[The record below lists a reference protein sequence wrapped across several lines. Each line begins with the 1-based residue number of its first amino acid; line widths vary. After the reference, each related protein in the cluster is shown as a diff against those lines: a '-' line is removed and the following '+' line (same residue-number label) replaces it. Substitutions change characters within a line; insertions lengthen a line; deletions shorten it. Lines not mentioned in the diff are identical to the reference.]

1 MIRGI
6 SGNLLPLQFIAQHL
20 CTSEPVNPCTRE
32 PAHARYR
39 QWWSRVESHC
49 GPATGLRALVDVAA
63 MPLLADLGFTAS
75 AADFGSRL
83 ARFQLRRKPDL
94 SAAIAT
100 ARAEHDSPLALIV
113 APWANQ
119 SPAIWRDAIDHARA
133 LNADWCLIVAPPTL
147 QIVDARAH
155 WSRQFVEV
163 SLRTAAEDPDTFARL
178 AALATPGALIRGG
191 ESSLRA
197 IVARAAEFQDRVG
210 ADLQHGVIESLDTL
224 AARRL
229 SKHESLAIVYRVL
242 FLLFVEARDLI
253 PWRHP
258 LYRPAYSIGTLCE
271 HARRAPRAPGF
282 WDGLAAVSRLLRSG
296 CRTPS
301 LDVPPFNGQLFSR
314 SAAPSLEQ
322 PRSRR
327 ARGTPQR
334 GTTQRGI
341 RQDDEAISAT
351 LVALSTRPTRRGREN
366 IAYPDLGVEQLGAVY
381 ERVLGLPDRKQS
393 GSFYTPRALTEFVV
407 RRTLTP
413 LTHTASADDILR
425 LKILDP
431 SMGSGA
437 FLVAACRHLA
447 TAYERALV
455 WEDRLSECEI
465 NDALQAD
472 FRRLVAQRCLYG
484 VDKNPTAVELARL
497 SLWLATLSRGKPLS
511 FFDHRLRAGDALV
524 GATPDDLRHVR
535 DTRRRTAAALPLLAL
550 GGDLEAD
557 VSHAV
562 TALHFFA
569 AQAEDDVA
577 VVRRKEATWA
587 RLIGDSSSLH
597 RWRLASDLW
606 CARWFTGANTPSP
619 QELRAAIDALIRN
632 DATLPAGP
640 LSRWLQDARRARE
653 SRGFFH
659 WQLEFADVFFDAD
672 GHARANAG
680 FDAVVGNPPWEMLRA
695 DHDED
700 NNPAG
705 LVRFIRDSGAYT
717 SCGRGHVNL
726 YQPFLERALA
736 LTRRGGR
743 VGLVLPWGLASDE
756 GAAALRE
763 RLLDRCQTSSI
774 TGFDNR
780 HGIFPVHRGVRFL
793 ALATSPG
800 GSTGEFTLSCG
811 ITSADDADREGVR
824 VAAGL
829 LARVGGSARRIP
841 NVRRHEDLAL
851 LERLTSRFPAVGSTD
866 SYNASFGREL
876 NITDDRHRFGDRG
889 LPVIEGKHIQPF
901 ITDSSAARFR
911 IAATAAAAAL
921 PNRAFDRPRL
931 AYRDISAV
939 GNRHALIAAVI
950 PAGVVTTH
958 TIFCLKTKLPI
969 EQQHFLCACFN
980 SEILNRFVRLLMG
993 GHLTTSLV
1001 EGLPVP
1007 AWTGSQRQK
1016 VIARLASAM
1025 SAREHRGSS
1034 GTSGTSAAQLVG
1046 LVTNEFE
1053 TY

>member
-20 CTSEPVNPCTRE
+20 CTSAPVNPCTGE
-32 PAHARYR
+32 PAHNRYR
-39 QWWSRVESHC
+39 RWWSRVESHC

-75 AADFGSRL
+75 AADFRSRH
-83 ARFQLRRKPDL
+83 ARFQLRRRPDP
-94 SAAIAT
+94 SAVVTA
-100 ARAEHDSPLALIV
+100 ARAEHDTSLSLIV
-113 APWANQ
+113 ATWANQ
-119 SPAIWRDAIDHARA
+119 SPTIWRDAIDHARGIGA
-133 LNADWCLIVAPPTL
+133 EWCVIVAPPTL

-163 SLRTAAEDPDTFARL
+163 SLRAAAEDADTFARL
-178 AALATPGALIRGG
+178 AVLVTPGALIHGG

-197 IVARAAEFQDRVG
+197 ITARAAEFQDRVG
-210 ADLQHGVIESLDTL
+210 ADLQNGVVESLDTL

-229 SKHESLAIVYRVL
+229 SKNESLAIVYRVL
-242 FLLFVEARDLI
+242 FLLFVEARDLV

-301 LDVPPFNGQLFSR
+301 FDVPPFNGHLFSR
-314 SAAPSLEQ
+314 SAAPSLER
-322 PRSRR
+322 PRSSR
-327 ARGTPQR
+327 ARGTTP
-334 GTTQRGI
+334 RGI
-341 RQDDEAISAT
+341 KQNDEAISAT
-351 LVALSTRPTRRGREN
+351 LLALSTRPTRRGRET

-393 GSFYTPRALTEFVV
+393 GSFYTPRKLTEFVV

-413 LTHTASADDILR
+413 LTNTASADDILR

-447 TAYERALV
+447 AAYERALIR
-455 WEDRLSECEI
+455 EDRLSESEI
-465 NDALQAD
+465 DDSLQAD

-524 GATPDDLRHVR
+524 GATPGDLRHVR
-535 DTRRRTAAALPLLAL
+535 DTRRRTAAAFPLLEL
-550 GGDLEAD
+550 GGNLEAD

-569 AQAEDDVA
+569 AKAEDDVT
-577 VVRRKEATWA
+577 VIRRKEATWA

-606 CARWFTGANTPSP
+606 CARWFAGANAPSS

-632 DATLPAGP
+632 DATLPSGP

-659 WQLEFADVFFDAD
+659 WHLEFADVFFDAD
-672 GHARANAG
+672 GHARPDAG

-705 LVRFIRDSGAYT
+705 LVRFIRDSGVY
-717 SCGRGHVNL
+717 SNCGRGHINL

-756 GAAALRE
+756 GASALRE
-763 RLLDRCQTSSI
+763 RLLDRCETSSV
-774 TGFDNR
+774 TGFDNK

-800 GSTGEFTLSCG
+800 GSTGELTLSCG
-811 ITSADDADREGVR
+811 ITSADDADRDGVR
-824 VAAGL
+824 VTAAV
-829 LARVGGSARRIP
+829 LARVGGSARRLP
-841 NVRRHEDLAL
+841 DVRRHEDLAL
-851 LERLTSRFPAVGSTD
+851 LERLTSKFPSIGSTE
-866 SYNASFGREL
+866 SYGASFGREL
-876 NITDDRHRFGDRG
+876 NVTDDRHRFGDRG

-911 IAATAAAAAL
+911 ISATAAATAL
-921 PNRAFDRPRL
+921 PDRAFDRPRL

-939 GNRHALIAAVI
+939 GNRHALIAALV

-993 GHLTTSLV
+993 GHLTTTLV

-1007 AWTGSQRQK
+1007 PWTGSSNQRR
-1016 VIARLASAM
+1016 IARLASRIAVEELA
-1025 SAREHRGSS
+1025 SLIAG
-1034 GTSGTSAAQLVG
+1034 
-1046 LVTNEFE
+1046 EFHE